1 MMDYDSL
8 KSILHCLD
16 PNKRLEL
23 FERCP
28 SIRAPDRKTPIKLD
42 SFKFENSYVEINER
56 KYQLGVVRHYQDVKA
71 PRWVRRENERG
82 GAKFDVGAFASR
94 FPLSRV
100 LRKELLLRDVRDGKP
115 SIQEMI
121 KNGVKEQKLKE
132 LLITVKNGDNCSNQE
147 VLEWEINSLR
157 NDIRRYKEQKA
168 VSELKFT
175 NYLLLIK
182 PTISHQRE
190 YLCYAFPIRDYL
202 DYLIEFL
209 FGGRTILVDSL
220 KYVAVTN
227 SIWPEN
233 VTIRVRRDFEV
244 QWKDNQIFSIT
255 YPSKNI
261 YFRIAYLQSL
271 NFTQR
276 LEDITF
282 EVKEAMLEETI
293 GNLLELWRD
302 SIPEQA
308 RTQLIRKQFPFR
320 TEFNTTTHKIN
331 IAVEKI
337 RDGKMPATRGNY
349 RIEWDRKELSE
360 HIRREAVVQRGYMP
374 AQLFPPE
381 LAHLIP
387 IEPAHL
393 APAEP
398 AHLLPLP

>member
-8 KSILHCLD
+8 KSILLRLD

-42 SFKFENSYVEINER
+42 SFKFENSYVQINER

-71 PRWVRRENERG
+71 PRWVRKENERG
-82 GAKFDVGAFASR
+82 GVKFDVGAFASR

-147 VLEWEINSLR
+147 VLEWEIKSLR

-175 NYLLLIK
+175 NYLLLTK

-209 FGGRTILVDSL
+209 FGGRTIVLDSL

-227 SIWPEN
+227 NIWPEN

-244 QWKDNQIFSIT
+244 QWKDNQIFSIA

-261 YFRIAYLQSL
+261 YFRIVYLQSL

-308 RTQLIRKQFPFR
+308 RTQLIRKRFPFR
-320 TEFNTTTHKIN
+320 IEFNTTTHRIN

-337 RDGKMPATRGNY
+337 REGKMPATRGNY

-360 HIRREAVVQRGYMP
+360 HFRREAVAQPGYMP

-387 IEPAHL
+387 LEPAHL
-393 APAEP
+393 APPEP
-398 AHLLPLP
+398 AHLLRLE